1 MNHLDKKIRAFI
13 KLGKY
18 LQKEEIDTKL
28 HNLIIET
35 ENNNRWFTYKN
46 TLQALKIWA
55 DTLTKKNILKWLS
68 KYSFNNEKIKII
80 GSIMAGNIPIVGF
93 HDLICVLFTKHIAV
107 VK

>member
-18 LQKEEIDTKL
+18 LQKEKIDSKL

-46 TLQALKIWA
+46 TLKALKIW
-55 DTLTKKNILKWLS
+55 
-68 KYSFNNEKIKII
+68 
-80 GSIMAGNIPIVGF
+80 G
-93 HDLICVLFTKHIAV
+93 
-107 VK
+107 

>member
-68 KYSFNNEKIKII
+68 KYSFNNEKIK
-80 GSIMAGNIPIVGF
+80 
-93 HDLICVLFTKHIAV
+93 
-107 VK
+107 

>member
-1 MNHLDKKIRAFI
+1 MKHLDKKIRAFI

-46 TLQALKIWA
+46 TLQALKTVSYTHL
-55 DTLTKKNILKWLS
+55 TLPTKAK
-68 KYSFNNEKIKII
+68 
-80 GSIMAGNIPIVGF
+80 V
-93 HDLICVLFTKHIAV
+93 
-107 VK
+107 